1 MLAALHV
8 LNPDAVHFNDSEVA
22 SIANIVLPL
31 NWSCPPPL
39 MVTVHDG
46 SVHVNVI
53 SLQQRSPPLHVN
65 ELSDIESPEHPSWFE
80 HVLAWTQAS
89 KSRKPNQC
97 I

>member
-1 MLAALHV
+1 MLADLHV

-31 NWSCPPPL
+31 NWSCPPPF

-53 SLQQRSPPLHVN
+53 SLQHLSPPLQVSDV
-65 ELSDIESPEHPSWFE
+65 SDI
-80 HVLAWTQAS
+80 
-89 KSRKPNQC
+89 C
-97 I
+97 